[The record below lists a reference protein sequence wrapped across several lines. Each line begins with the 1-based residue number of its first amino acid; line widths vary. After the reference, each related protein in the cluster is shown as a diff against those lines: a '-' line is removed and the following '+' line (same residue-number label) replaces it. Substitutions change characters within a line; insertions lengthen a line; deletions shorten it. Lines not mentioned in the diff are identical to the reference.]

1 MISIGSE
8 LPIHGE
14 SVFLPFGCLDFPQ
27 KIEDITL
34 GFAWNSEARHCV
46 GVCTQQDILLVAA

>member
-1 MISIGSE
+1 MISTGPE

-14 SVFLPFGCLDFPQ
+14 SIFLPFVCLDFPQ
-27 KIEDITL
+27 KIEVITL

-46 GVCTQQDILLVAA
+46 GVCTQQDIL